1 MLVMPTSL
9 EQATVSTESR
19 TLIGK
24 LRHGEDDGRHSA
36 THLAVLVTK
45 NPGLPLTTALQS
57 LFKGLRYSTEAIAVG
72 SELEML
78 KFASRKNFSQ
88 LLAAKCFLVAT
99 FLAVLL
105 DLLLLGNTLSSQ
117 VKSNCEIVIAD
128 TYHR

>member
-1 MLVMPTSL
+1 MPTSL
-9 EQATVSTESR
+9 EQATVSTESP

-24 LRHGEDDGRHSA
+24 LRHGEDDGRQSA
-36 THLAVLVTK
+36 THLVGLLTK

-57 LFKGLRYSTEAIAVG
+57 PFKGLRYSTEAIAVG
-72 SELEML
+72 RELEML

-88 LLAAKCFLVAT
+88 LLAAKCFLAAT

>member
-1 MLVMPTSL
+1 MPTSL

-57 LFKGLRYSTEAIAVG
+57 PFKGLRYSTEAIAVG

-78 KFASRKNFSQ
+78 KSASRTSSQ
-88 LLAAKCFLVAT
+88 LLAAKCSLAAT
-99 FLAVLL
+99 TLAVLL

-128 TYHR
+128 AYHR

>member
-1 MLVMPTSL
+1 MEDCTQ
-9 EQATVSTESR
+9 QAAALMEPQAM
-19 TLIGK
+19 IIPC
-24 LRHGEDDGRHSA
+24 A
-36 THLAVLVTK
+36 TPWARLHH
-45 NPGLPLTTALQS
+45 GLPLTTILQS
-57 LFKGLRYSTEAIAVG
+57 PFKGLRYSTEAIAVG

-88 LLAAKCFLVAT
+88 LLAAKCFLAAT